1 MNDLAQFFR
10 ALCRR
15 WCQES
20 GPYDLSAI
28 SADTK
33 PNVSYIGEWYNVGP
47 WHIVIAKETPDA

>member
-15 WCQES
+15 WSQAS
-20 GPYDLSAI
+20 GVYDIDCHSLGGREDA
-28 SADTK
+28 
-33 PNVSYIGEWYNVGP
+33 SYVGEWYRVGP